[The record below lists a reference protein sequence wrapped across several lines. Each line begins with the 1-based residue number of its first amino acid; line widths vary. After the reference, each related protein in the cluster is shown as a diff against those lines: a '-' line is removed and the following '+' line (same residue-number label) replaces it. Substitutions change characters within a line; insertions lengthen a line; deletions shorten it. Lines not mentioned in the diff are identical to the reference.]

1 MIPPAAP
8 LLERLET
15 RAHAHPDKT
24 AFLDGDQATS
34 YGALWRAAM
43 RWRDALIGVIA
54 PGDRVA
60 LLLDNGFETA
70 AAGYGAWAAG
80 GVWVGLNTGLKR
92 DDLLW
97 QIRQCGARA
106 LVAGGK
112 YAAVADAAGQD
123 GVAVWRMPAGTP
135 PEQQAPA
142 ASAVAGDAVPTTTP
156 RPATDAHA
164 PAAIIYTSGTT
175 GIPKGVVLTHGNLS
189 ANVAAI
195 QQALPMREDDITLC
209 LLPFFYAYG
218 FSVLHTHLSLGA
230 TLVLE
235 HSLMYPQ
242 KVLQRMADTGVTA
255 FYGVPSS
262 YYVMLE
268 RGHLVNARLPS
279 LRYCA
284 QAGGAMDPARID
296 EVVKTQPQAAFYV
309 MYGQTEACSRLT
321 TLPDAM
327 RAARPGSVGL
337 PLEGVALSI
346 QAEDGTALGPGQ
358 TGEVCARGP
367 NVMQGYWQAPEDTAQ
382 ALRGGWLRTG
392 DLGHLDADGCLYLT
406 GRSREQIKTGAH
418 RVSPWEIEQLIQTV
432 PGVREAAVTG
442 EPDHL
447 LGETVHAYVIADEP
461 SDMLRRAILQACKA
475 RLAAY
480 KVPRHLSFLPQ
491 FPRTASG
498 KVRKHLLAP
507 LPSTPTG
514 SAT

>member
-1 MIPPAAP
+1 MIPPAVP
-8 LLERLET
+8 LLERLCVCA
-15 RAHAHPDKT
+15 RAHPDKA
-24 AFLDGDQATS
+24 AFLDGGAATR
-34 YGALWRAAM
+34 YGALWQAAL
-43 RWRDALIGVIA
+43 RWRDALLGAVA
-54 PGDRVA
+54 RGDRVA
-60 LLLDNGFETA
+60 LLLDNSAETA
-70 AAGYGAWAAG
+70 AAGYGIWAAG
-80 GVWVGLNTGLKR
+80 GVWVALNTGLKQE
-92 DDLLW
+92 DLLW
-97 QIRQCGARA
+97 QIRQCGARG
-106 LVAGGK
+106 LVAGDK
-112 YAAVADAAGQD
+112 YASIADAAARE
-123 GVAVWRMPAGTP
+123 GVHVWRAGATPPSQRPDAPPAGTAP
-135 PEQQAPA
+135 PPPTEL
-142 ASAVAGDAVPTTTP
+142 AS
-156 RPATDAHA
+156 

-175 GIPKGVVLTHGNLS
+175 GAPKGVVLTHGGLA

-195 QQALPMREDDITLC
+195 QQALPMRRDDVTLC

-230 TLVLE
+230 TLALA

-242 KVLQRMADTGVTA
+242 QVLQGMADAGVTA

-268 RGHLVNARLPS
+268 RGHLANARLPS

-296 EVVKTQPQAAFYV
+296 EVCAAQPQAAFYV

-321 TLPDAM
+321 TLPSRM
-327 RAARPGSVGL
+327 RTARTGSVG
-337 PLEGVALSI
+337 PAIEGVTLSI
-346 QAEDGTALGPGQ
+346 QTEDGTPLPAGQ

-367 NVMQGYWQAPEDTAQ
+367 NLMQGYWDAPEATAQ

-392 DLGHLDADGCLYLT
+392 DLGRLDADGFLYLI

-418 RVSPWEIEQLIQTV
+418 RVSPWEIEQLIQGV

-442 EPDHL
+442 EPDRL
-447 LGETVHAYVIADEP
+447 LGESVHAYVIADEP
-461 SDMLRRAILQACKA
+461 SDILRRAIMQACKA

-480 KVPRHLSFLPQ
+480 KVPRHLSFLPD

-507 LPSTPTG
+507 LTSPTPPGTA
-514 SAT
+514 SRP